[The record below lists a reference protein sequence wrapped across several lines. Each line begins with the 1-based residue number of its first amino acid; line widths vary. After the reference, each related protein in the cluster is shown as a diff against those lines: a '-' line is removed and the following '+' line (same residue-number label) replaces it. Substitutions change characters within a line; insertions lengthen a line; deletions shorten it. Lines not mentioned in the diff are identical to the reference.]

1 MKKLSA
7 LGLVLIIV
15 LSAARLGAE
24 NTGYEYRNERFNY
37 TITLPPSWER
47 SDLTLEE
54 RHLLYA
60 FPDRNTEIK
69 VRAMRST
76 ESDIEKIAGE
86 RWNLSGI
93 DPQLN
98 KIIETGKSSIRRN
111 VTGKLLVFEFRSRSG
126 ARLQRT
132 LITHNAEILYILQC
146 SSPTSAF
153 YRHERAFNTAMA
165 SFNYIAGG
173 ETSREETPAEPSL
186 EPR

>member
-15 LSAARLGAE
+15 VSAARLGAE

-69 VRAMRST
+69 VKAVRSS
-76 ESDIEKIAGE
+76 ESDIEKIAGV

-93 DPQLN
+93 DPQLT
-98 KIIETGKSSIRRN
+98 KIIDTGKISIRRN
-111 VTGKLLVFEFRSRSG
+111 VTGKLLVFEYRVPGG
-126 ARLQRT
+126 AKLQRT
-132 LITHNAEILYILQC
+132 LITHKAGILYIVQC
-146 SSPTSAF
+146 TSPTSSF
-153 YRHERAFNTAMA
+153 YRHEKEFNTTMA

-173 ETSREETPAEPSL
+173 ESHGEETPAEPSL

>member
-7 LGLVLIIV
+7 LGLVLV
-15 LSAARLGAE
+15 VVVSAARLGAE

-37 TITLPPSWER
+37 TIILPPSWER

-69 VRAMRST
+69 IKAVRSS
-76 ESDIEKIAGE
+76 ESDIERISGA
-86 RWNLSGI
+86 RWKLDGI

-98 KIIETGKSSIRRN
+98 KIIDTGKIRIRRN
-111 VTGKLLVFEFRSRSG
+111 VTGKLLVFEYRAPGG
-126 ARLQRT
+126 AKLQRT
-132 LITHNAEILYILQC
+132 LITHNAGILYIVQC
-146 SSPTSAF
+146 TSPTSSF

-173 ETSREETPAEPSL
+173 EIPGEETPAEPSL
-186 EPR
+186 EPK

>member
-69 VRAMRST
+69 VKAVRSS

-98 KIIETGKSSIRRN
+98 KIIDTGKISIRRN
-111 VTGKLLVFEFRSRSG
+111 VTGKLLVFEYRSRGG

-132 LITHNAEILYILQC
+132 LVTHNAGILYILQC
-146 SSPTSAF
+146 TSPTSTF